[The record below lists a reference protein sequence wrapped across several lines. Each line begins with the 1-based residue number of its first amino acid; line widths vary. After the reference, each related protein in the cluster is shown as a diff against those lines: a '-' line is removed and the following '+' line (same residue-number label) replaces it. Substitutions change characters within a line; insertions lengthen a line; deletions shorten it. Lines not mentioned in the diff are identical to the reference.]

1 MSNLE
6 KDERDRL
13 FNAAHKLFFRPADTE
28 IKKYAEIA
36 SIFTDEKINVWIKR
50 LASLKKGE
58 CYSLG
63 PSLNES
69 TGSLEFKAFPIL
81 ITSLKDRS
89 NRAKR

>member
-36 SIFTDEKINVWIKR
+36 SIFTNEKIDIWIRR
-50 LASLKKGE
+50 LAELKKGQ

-63 PSLNES
+63 PSLNET
-69 TGSLEFKAFPIL
+69 TGSLETKAFPIF
-81 ITSLKDRS
+81 ITSLRDR
-89 NRAKR
+89 K